1 MSAKYKSPSF
11 LLPNELNTSANTA
24 NDTGINSLYSMNF
37 DGSSEY
43 INVGST
49 PQALVGNNS
58 AYTVSAWA
66 KPDTT
71 GNQNIIGA
79 MSSGNRWY
87 FRILNGYASY
97 AYGSAQNGNDYQGT
111 ATPVALNTWSH
122 IVFTFDGS
130 TTHKIYVNGVLKLTQ
145 SNGSGQTITNSQNA
159 YIGALNN
166 NGSTQND
173 FYGQIDEVAIFNRA
187 LNTTEIAALYGG
199 TSPNIYPSN
208 LMASNLGPIAYY
220 PLGEQAQNSGYPSA
234 TGNEWQFPNGVLQ
247 DYVMDFDGS
256 NTEYIDTN
264 FTGLNNTSAVTISA
278 WMNIPVFTNLYALGN
293 LHYDSGTYKG
303 IGFNP
308 ATSSAFVYI
317 NNNTSNVAYFTFN
330 PSSYYSAGNWFNI
343 VFVFDG
349 SESGTNRLKVYIDKN
364 LVTGTWTG
372 TPLNVLETSTSNF
385 LIGNDGQQA
394 APYFTGQISNVAI
407 WNTAITDSAQIANIY
422 NNGSPQTNYTVTPQN
437 WWKLNADSVYTPSA
451 PNYTTVLDFDGNND
465 LVNANSVISSIS
477 SSTTGTVS
485 GWIKYTTGGS
495 AAYMITFTS
504 NTNTSQQYLTFQGN
518 SNGVAYAQ
526 IKNQWILQTN
536 NAVFTSGN
544 WYHYAV
550 TQNGTEPKIYIN
562 GTEYSNGNGA
572 ALTTYGGTDG
582 TEWWPDLNSFNTVTI
597 GGMVWNSGGTVYTN
611 YGNQDLSNIS
621 IFNSALTATQISSLF
636 NFGTPETA
644 ISFSPTAWWKLDDQ
658 NAITDSSGNGYTG
671 TNNGA
676 TNSPGGVAVIPS
688 WKIPSALP
696 ITTTPNYTTALDFDG
711 SDFIDLGR
719 PASLN
724 LMPSVDEFSI
734 SAWFKTSAQG
744 TIYSFGA
751 PSSNSNT
758 QIKIAIRGGDYLPEV
773 VLKGTATT
781 IGSTTYNDGNWHN
794 IVLTCTTST
803 ANLYID
809 GSNVGSPTIGTA
821 TITSTDNGAIGAR
834 TAPTGGFFFNGS
846 ISNVSICNTN
856 LSASQVSTLYNN
868 GTPETA
874 VSFSPVS
881 WWKLDTGG
889 STITDYAGSN
899 NGTNNGASP
908 ITSNVLTSDF
918 NIPVNGVSTTL
929 PSTALQQSDLQFD
942 SPFSNYSLS
951 FDGAGGYI
959 DCTDNDMFS
968 FGNGTTDSPFSVS
981 FWAKLNSVSG
991 TQPFL
996 SKDTA
1001 NPNREW
1007 AISIFSDS
1015 SNGVR
1020 IFLKNQGGNSQQ
1032 SIDSSTALTTG
1043 VWYHITTTYDGRGGS
1058 DAADGLNI
1066 YINGILDTPTNIS
1079 KGTYTAMSNT
1089 TAPVYIGKYSSSEIN
1104 GKIDETAIFNTAL
1117 TEAQVLEIYNNGKPG
1132 DLDNFSGTAPISWWR
1147 LGENAYF
1154 VNNDITLP
1162 NSIAG
1167 APNGVSSGT
1176 ATSMLSADA
1185 PGTYA
1190 NGIGDGLAITDRV
1203 GDAPLS
1209 VANSQSY
1216 NMIPDDKVP
1225 YVPGYVGT
1233 QITNTF
1239 EMTFDGVGDYFDA
1252 GVISA
1257 LSNVSQYSVSLWANI
1272 DTGASG
1278 ILRLF
1283 GNRESSSPYNG
1294 IGADIDLS
1302 ASLYFYLNGGPSYP
1316 VVQVANI
1323 SNYVTAGTWFHLVCT
1338 FNAGQAYVYID
1349 GVQRGSDTGGSTADT
1364 TTNPLYIGADS
1375 INTNS
1380 YFYGLIDEV
1389 AIFDKALTA
1398 DQIKFD
1404 LYNATTTGKTADI
1417 ENNTNLP
1424 TPVAWYRMGD

>member
-24 NDTGINSLYSMNF
+24 NDTGINSLYSMDF
-37 DGSSEY
+37 DGTQNIDCGNDSSLTPTNA
-43 INVGST
+43 ISISFWIKTTDTDDFTGLIDKRNGSIGDGYGVDIKDT
-49 PQALVGNNS
+49 YLRFIIGSQALHSTTSISDGNWHNVVCICDNTNGYIYVDGS
-58 AYTVSAWA
+58 QVKTGSLTLSGISTLRNLYLMGDGISPPSTY
-66 KPDTT
+66 KTT
-71 GNQNIIGA
+71 GQ
-79 MSSGNRWY
+79 M
-87 FRILNGYASY
+87 
-97 AYGSAQNGNDYQGT
+97 
-111 ATPVALNTWSH
+111 
-122 IVFTFDGS
+122 
-130 TTHKIYVNGVLKLTQ
+130 
-145 SNGSGQTITNSQNA
+145 
-159 YIGALNN
+159 
-166 NGSTQND
+166 
-173 FYGQIDEVAIFNRA
+173 DEVAIFNRA
-187 LNTTEIAALYGG
+187 LDTTEIAALYGG

-247 DYVMDFDGS
+247 DYVMDFDSTSPGD
-256 NTEYIDTN
+256 YISAPMTM
-264 FTGLNNTSAVTISA
+264 LNSATQCTISFWGKKDA
-278 WMNIPVFTNLYALGN
+278 SNKQLNVGGWENDSAGVWINWYSNGVLYLTARGPGATSFSVPYTKSYDNNWHHFLGVYDGSSAANCKLYLDGDLVATGSGTAPSSLPATTGDNFQIGALG
-293 LHYDSGTYKG
+293 
-303 IGFNP
+303 
-308 ATSSAFVYI
+308 TSYLS
-317 NNNTSNVAYFTFN
+317 
-330 PSSYYSAGNWFNI
+330 
-343 VFVFDG
+343 D
-349 SESGTNRLKVYIDKN
+349 
-364 LVTGTWTG
+364 
-372 TPLNVLETSTSNF
+372 
-385 LIGNDGQQA
+385 
-394 APYFTGQISNVAI
+394 GQISNVAV
-407 WNTAITDSAQIANIY
+407 WNTAITDANQIANIY
-422 NNGSPQTNYTVTPQN
+422 NNGSPQTSYTVTPQN

-451 PNYTTVLDFDGNND
+451 PNYTTAVNFNYLDTEYLSLGTMSTLSTEAEVTFSIWAKITKPGGTQGFNWIYTDNSDGGSGNKGSIYIKPSGFNARYECTLRATGSLRTSYFPITTFNSWHNVTVTFGTTYAKLYLNGQLQD
-465 LVNANSVISSIS
+465 TEAVGTAANLGVNAFLGKYA
-477 SSTTGTVS
+477 STSTV
-485 GWIKYTTGGS
+485 YATGG
-495 AAYMITFTS
+495 
-504 NTNTSQQYLTFQGN
+504 L
-518 SNGVAYAQ
+518 
-526 IKNQWILQTN
+526 
-536 NAVFTSGN
+536 
-544 WYHYAV
+544 
-550 TQNGTEPKIYIN
+550 
-562 GTEYSNGNGA
+562 
-572 ALTTYGGTDG
+572 
-582 TEWWPDLNSFNTVTI
+582 
-597 GGMVWNSGGTVYTN
+597 
-611 YGNQDLSNIS
+611 LSNFA
-621 IFNSALTATQISSLF
+621 IFNSELSASQISTLF
-636 NFGTPETA
+636 NFGTPETN
-644 ISFSPTAWWKLDDQ
+644 ISFSPVHYWKLNDINTGLNDIGSLASN
-658 NAITDSSGNGYTG
+658 NATRGAAAPG
-671 TNNGA
+671 TV
-676 TNSPGGVAVIPS
+676 SPGPTTGSTSVATVPS
-688 WKIPSALP
+688 WKIPSELP

-711 SDFIDLGR
+711 SDYIDCGNNSSLQFQAADPFSVSAWVNINSVTGNADFIVSNGLWNTSPYSGWG
-719 PASLN
+719 LN
-724 LMPSVDEFSI
+724 LQGANTLRFDLTDNTPNQLSI
-734 SAWFKTSAQG
+734 D
-744 TIYSFGA
+744 
-751 PSSNSNT
+751 SSGLTLNT
-758 QIKIAIRGGDYLPEV
+758 NTWYH
-773 VLKGTATT
+773 VLF
-781 IGSTTYNDGNWHN
+781 TY
-794 IVLTCTTST
+794 
-803 ANLYID
+803 D
-809 GSNVGSPTIGTA
+809 GSNSATGMNFYLDGLLTSKTIVANNALGA
-821 TITSTDNGAIGAR
+821 ITYTSSMKLNIGAR
-834 TAPTGGFFFNGS
+834 ESGVRPFNGD
-846 ISNVSICNTN
+846 ISNVSIFDSA
-856 LSASQVSTLYNN
+856 LSASQVLTLYNN

-874 VSFSPVS
+874 ISFSPVS

-889 STITDYAGSN
+889 STITDYGSGGN
-899 NGTNNGASP
+899 NGTNNGPA
-908 ITSNVLTSDF
+908 TQVTSDVLATQ
-918 NIPVNGVSTTL
+918 PVNGVSTTL

-942 SPFSNYSLS
+942 SPYSNYSLS
-951 FDGAGGYI
+951 FDGNSYI
-959 DCTDNDMFS
+959 DTNFTLPASYTSFS
-968 FGNGTTDSPFSVS
+968 YSFWFRWTSSSNPTGNEYLIGNGAGQGNNNEFRGGVKFRSYGGVMNLSIFGGDDTNADYNVFPFVDATSILDQQWHHIS
-981 FWAKLNSVSG
+981 ITFVSG
-991 TQPFL
+991 EIKTF
-996 SKDTA
+996 
-1001 NPNREW
+1001 
-1007 AISIFSDS
+1007 F
-1015 SNGVR
+1015 
-1020 IFLKNQGGNSQQ
+1020 
-1032 SIDSSTALTTG
+1032 
-1043 VWYHITTTYDGRGGS
+1043 DGS
-1058 DAADGLNI
+1058 LVN
-1066 YINGILDTPTNIS
+1066 
-1079 KGTYTAMSNT
+1079 TYTNSLVVTGYAANRSY
-1089 TAPVYIGKYSSSEIN
+1089 VLGQN
-1104 GKIDETAIFNTAL
+1104 GLGTGYLVNSMLDEFAIFNKKL
-1117 TEAQVLEIYNNGKPG
+1117 TEAEILSIYNNGKPG
-1132 DLDNFSGTAPISWWR
+1132 DISPIAPTNWWR